1 MVSVFLSYH
10 AGDDT
15 GVGRL
20 LDDMLTARF
29 GTERVVRDEQS
40 ATLSTTELRRRLAA
54 SAALVA
60 VLGPAAPKV
69 LRQTF
74 AIALTTSVPVVAVLV
89 DDAHL
94 APNVSAQP
102 TLSTLTVRRSE
113 VRTATAR
120 RTIRRL
126 CDQLAKS
133 QGSEDPTVGPTIPL
147 ILRTEPVRQVTS
159 PASHHPSVTIV
170 YSTHQG
176 GLEVTD
182 AGRHHS
188 GLAARY
194 ETRYEVDTSVHQRV
208 FGLRLPATGGA
219 GHVESSIA
227 VDFWV
232 TDAVQVVQGAV
243 TDAAVLVR
251 EILLGVCRPIASR
264 YTVDEVSPA
273 ETALNRQLASDT
285 FTLDGVTVRV
295 RHVLLF
301 VHDRAGV
308 GERAE
313 QRRRE
318 RLRRTG
324 VLWDDADTPD
334 PLVHYL
340 SSRRVARGVPLSD
353 EYTGGWAGT
362 PPPIT
367 RAEASPPPITA
378 PQTSPPPSVTPAPAR
393 LLVARAPTR
402 VPAGQ
407 DLSVEVRLVTEGRPV
422 HPGGMVAPMPRL
434 LVANGGTPVTVTVHA
449 PAGLHADGPLQQTVL
464 VLPDDDPDPI
474 RFGFGA
480 RTTGLHRIDVTA
492 WAGGTFLG
500 EVSVE
505 VSVADGGSFRD
516 GQPKTLPIGAP
527 QARPGEVTMEVRFD
541 GSRYTFQLRSDA
553 ALFAPV
559 VESVTNTP
567 NAAVENTIR
576 ELQQLAGGGSR
587 YSPAMTREVI
597 RSAGIQLW
605 SELVPADV
613 RDQFWEVGADM
624 SAFTIATDHDVVPW
638 ELLYPLSAQ
647 RDEGFLVEQVPVVR
661 RTYGQHRN
669 AKIGLRNPRFVVPPK
684 APTGAYE
691 EVTTIRA
698 ILGAADSEPITRAD
712 ELLALIN
719 SGELGATHFAC
730 HNTFSSDGSFIDL
743 DGGRFKP
750 ALLAEASVRKVLTET
765 GPLVFINA
773 CRSAGVA
780 PTYTRMLGWAQQFMS
795 SGAGAFVGTL
805 WAVRSDSSA
814 RFATEFYESLA
825 GGATLGAAALAA
837 RVGQQDDSLDPTWLA
852 YTVYGDPFATAAV

>member
-29 GTERVVRDEQS
+29 GTEGVVRDEQS

-54 SAALVA
+54 SAALID
-60 VLGPAAPKV
+60 VLDPAAPKV

-74 AIALTTSVPVVAVLV
+74 TIALTTSVPVVVVLV

-102 TLSTLTVRRSE
+102 TLSTLAVRRSE
-113 VRTATAR
+113 VRTATLR

-126 CDQLAKS
+126 CDQLATR
-133 QGSEDPTVGPTIPL
+133 QGSEEATVGPTIPL
-147 ILRTEPVRQVTS
+147 ILRTQPVRQVMS
-159 PASHHPSVTIV
+159 PASRHPSVTIV

-176 GLEVTD
+176 GLEVAD
-182 AGRHHS
+182 VGRHHS
-188 GLAARY
+188 GLASRY

-208 FGLRLPATGGA
+208 FGLRLPASGGA

-227 VDFWV
+227 VDVWV

-243 TDAAVLVR
+243 TDAAVVVR
-251 EILLGVCRPIASR
+251 EILLGVCRPILSR
-264 YTVDEVSPA
+264 CTVDELSLA
-273 ETALNRQLASDT
+273 ETALNRQLATDT

-301 VHDRAGV
+301 VDDRARV

-318 RLRRTG
+318 RLRRAG

-334 PLVHYL
+334 ALVHYR
-340 SSRRVARGVPLSD
+340 SRRVTLSD
-353 EYTGGWAGT
+353 EYAGGWAGAT
-362 PPPIT
+362 PPIPGPK
-367 RAEASPPPITA
+367 ASPPPITA
-378 PQTSPPPSVTPAPAR
+378 PQTSPPPTVTQVPTR

-407 DLSVEVRLVTEGRPV
+407 DLSVEVRLVTEGRSV
-422 HPGGMVAPMPRL
+422 HPGGRVAPMPGL
-434 LVANGGTPVTVTVHA
+434 IVADGGTPVTVTVHG

-474 RFGFGA
+474 RFGFAA
-480 RTTGLHRIDVTA
+480 RTTGLHRVDVTA
-492 WAGGTFLG
+492 WAGGTFLA

-505 VSVADGGSFRD
+505 VSVADGGPFRD
-516 GQPKTLPIGAP
+516 GQPRVAALGAP
-527 QARPGEVTMEVRFD
+527 QARPGEVTLEVRFD
-541 GSRYTFQLRSDA
+541 GSRHTFQLRSDV

-559 VESVTNTP
+559 VESVTNAP
-567 NAAVENTIR
+567 NAAVEHTIR

-613 RDQFWEVGADM
+613 RDQFWEVRADM

-638 ELLYPLSAQ
+638 ELLHPLSAQ
-647 RDEGFLVEQVPVVR
+647 QDEGFLVEQVPVVR

-750 ALLAEASVRKVLTET
+750 ALLAEASIRKALTET

-814 RFATEFYESLA
+814 RFATAFYESLA

-837 RVGQQDDSLDPTWLA
+837 RVGQQDDPLDPTWLA

>member
-29 GTERVVRDEQS
+29 GTESVVRDEQS
-40 ATLSTTELRRRLAA
+40 ATLFTTELRRRLAA
-54 SAALVA
+54 SAALVV
-60 VLGPAAPKV
+60 VLDPAAPEV
-69 LRQTF
+69 VRQTF
-74 AIALTTSVPVVAVLV
+74 AVALTTSVPVVAVLV

-102 TLSTLTVRRSE
+102 TLRTLTVRRSE
-113 VRTATAR
+113 VRTASVR
-120 RTIRRL
+120 RTFRRL
-126 CDQLAKS
+126 CDHLATS
-133 QGSEDPTVGPTIPL
+133 LVSGDATVGPTIPL
-147 ILRTEPVRQVTS
+147 ILRTQPVRQVMS
-159 PASHHPSVTIV
+159 PASGHPSVTIV

-176 GLEVTD
+176 GLEVAD

-208 FGLRLPATGGA
+208 FGLRLPVTGGA

-227 VDFWV
+227 VDVWV

-243 TDAAVLVR
+243 TDAAVVVR

-273 ETALNRQLASDT
+273 ERALNRQLATDT

-301 VHDRAGV
+301 ADDRASV

-318 RLRRTG
+318 RLRRAG
-324 VLWDDADTPD
+324 VLWDDADIPD
-334 PLVHYL
+334 PLVRYL
-340 SSRRVARGVPLSD
+340 SRRVVRRVPLSA
-353 EYTGGWAGT
+353 EYADGWAGT
-362 PPPIT
+362 PPPIPGP
-367 RAEASPPPITA
+367 EASPPPND
-378 PQTSPPPSVTPAPAR
+378 TPAPTR

-402 VPAGQ
+402 VPVGQ
-407 DLSVEVRLVTEGRPV
+407 DLSVEVRIVSEERSV
-422 HPGGMVAPMPRL
+422 HLDAKVAPMPRL
-434 LVANGGTPVTVTVHA
+434 IVADGGTPVTVTVHA

-464 VLPDDDPDPI
+464 VLPDGDPHPI

-480 RTTGLHRIDVTA
+480 RTTGLHRVDVTA
-492 WAGGTFLG
+492 WAGGTFLA

-516 GQPKTLPIGAP
+516 GQPKTAPIGAP

-541 GSRYTFQLRSDA
+541 GSRHTFQLRSDA

-613 RDQFWEVGADM
+613 RDQFWEVRADM

-638 ELLYPLSAQ
+638 ELLHPLSAQ
-647 RDEGFLVEQVPVVR
+647 QDKGFLVEQVPVVR
-661 RTYGQHRN
+661 RTYGQHRT
-669 AKIGLRNPRFVVPPK
+669 AKVGLRNPRFVVPPK

-691 EVTTIRA
+691 EVATIRA

-712 ELLALIN
+712 ELLSLIN

-730 HNTFSSDGSFIDL
+730 HNTFSADGSFIDM

-750 ALLAEASVRKVLTET
+750 ALLAEASIRKLLTET

-814 RFATEFYESLA
+814 RFATAFYQSLA

-837 RVGQQDDSLDPTWLA
+837 RVGQQDDPLDPTWLA
-852 YTVYGDPFATAAV
+852 YTVYGDPFATAAI

>member
-1 MVSVFLSYH
+1 MVSFFLSYH

-29 GTERVVRDEQS
+29 GTESVVRDGHS

-54 SAALVA
+54 SAALVV
-60 VLGPAAPKV
+60 VLDPAAPKV

-74 AIALTTSVPVVAVLV
+74 GIALTTSVPVVAVLV

-94 APNVSAQP
+94 APMVSAQP

-113 VRTATAR
+113 VRTATTR
-120 RTIRRL
+120 RAIRRL
-126 CDQLAKS
+126 CDKLARS
-133 QGSEDPTVGPTIPL
+133 QGPEDLTVGPPIPL
-147 ILRTEPVRQVTS
+147 ILRTEPVRQVMS
-159 PASHHPSVTIV
+159 PASRHPSVTTV

-176 GLEVTD
+176 GLEVADT
-182 AGRHHS
+182 GRHHS

-194 ETRYEVDTSVHQRV
+194 EMRYEVDTSVHQRV

-232 TDAVQVVQGAV
+232 TDAVQIVQSEI

-251 EILLGVCRPIASR
+251 EILLGACRPIASR

-273 ETALNRQLASDT
+273 ETALNRQLATDT
-285 FTLDGVTVRV
+285 FTLDGITLRV
-295 RHVLLF
+295 RNVQLF
-301 VHDRAGV
+301 VDDRAARRQ
-308 GERAE
+308 RAAE
-313 QRRRE
+313 RRR
-318 RLRRTG
+318 LRQTEALGDDTDIPGRVIHG
-324 VLWDDADTPD
+324 GALWHAA
-334 PLVHYL
+334 
-340 SSRRVARGVPLSD
+340 RRVLLSD
-353 EYTGGWAGT
+353 EYAGEWAGAT
-362 PPPIT
+362 
-367 RAEASPPPITA
+367 PPITA
-378 PQTSPPPSVTPAPAR
+378 PQTSPPPTVTPAPAPAR

-407 DLSVEVRLVTEGRPV
+407 DLSVEVRLVTEGRSV
-422 HPGGMVAPMPRL
+422 HPDAVAARMPSL
-434 LVANGGTPVTVTVHA
+434 LVADVGTPVTVTVHA

-480 RTTGLHRIDVTA
+480 RTTGLHRVDVTA

-505 VSVADGGSFRD
+505 VSVADGGPFRD
-516 GQPKTLPIGAP
+516 GQPKTTPMGAP
-527 QARPGEVTMEVRFD
+527 RARPGEVTMEVRFD
-541 GSRYTFQLRSDA
+541 GSRYTFQLRSDE

-559 VESVTNTP
+559 VESVTNPP

-661 RTYGQHRN
+661 RTYGQHRT
-669 AKIGLRNPRFVVPPK
+669 AKVGLRSPRFVVPTR

-691 EVTTIRA
+691 EVAAIRA

-712 ELLALIN
+712 ELLTLIN

-750 ALLAEASVRKVLTET
+750 ALLAEASIRKLLTET

-814 RFATEFYESLA
+814 RFATAFYQSLA

-837 RVGQQDDSLDPTWLA
+837 RVGQQDDPLDPTWLA
-852 YTVYGDPFATAAV
+852 YTVYGDPFATAAI

>member
-1 MVSVFLSYH
+1 MVSFFLSYH

-29 GTERVVRDEQS
+29 GTESVVRDGQS
-40 ATLSTTELRRRLAA
+40 ASLSTSELRRRLAA

-60 VLGPAAPKV
+60 VLDPAAPKV

-102 TLSTLTVRRSE
+102 TLSTLRVRRSE
-113 VRTATAR
+113 FRTATAR

-133 QGSEDPTVGPTIPL
+133 QGSEDATVGPTIPL
-147 ILRTEPVRQVTS
+147 ILRTEPVRQVMS
-159 PASHHPSVTIV
+159 PASRHPSVTIV

-176 GLEVTD
+176 GLEVAD

-194 ETRYEVDTSVHQRV
+194 ETRYEVDTTVHQRV

-243 TDAAVLVR
+243 TDAAVVVR

-273 ETALNRQLASDT
+273 ETALNRQLATDT

-301 VHDRAGV
+301 VDDRARV

-318 RLRRTG
+318 RLRRAG
-324 VLWDDADTPD
+324 VLWDDADVPD

-353 EYTGGWAGT
+353 EDVHGWTWGAPT
-362 PPPIT
+362 SAEPP
-367 RAEASPPPITA
+367 
-378 PQTSPPPSVTPAPAR
+378 TSARPDATPAPAR

-407 DLSVEVRLVTEGRPV
+407 DLSVEVRLVTEGRSV
-422 HPGGMVAPMPRL
+422 HPGGVVAPMPSL
-434 LVANGGTPVTVTVHA
+434 LVADGGTPVTVTVHA

-480 RTTGLHRIDVTA
+480 RTTGLHRVDVTA

-516 GQPKTLPIGAP
+516 GQPKTAPMGAP
-527 QARPGEVTMEVRFD
+527 RARPGEVTLEVRFD
-541 GSRYTFQLRSDA
+541 GSRHTFQLRSGA

-559 VESVTNTP
+559 VDSVTNTP

-613 RDQFWEVGADM
+613 RDQFWEVRADM

-638 ELLYPLSAQ
+638 ELLHPLSAQ
-647 RDEGFLVEQVPVVR
+647 QDKGFLVEQVPVVR

-743 DGGRFKP
+743 DDGRFKP
-750 ALLAEASVRKVLTET
+750 ALLAEASIRKVLTET

-814 RFATEFYESLA
+814 RFATAFYESLA

-837 RVGQQDDSLDPTWLA
+837 RVGQQDDPLDPTWLA
-852 YTVYGDPFATAAV
+852 YTVYGDPFATAVI

>member
-29 GTERVVRDEQS
+29 GTESVVRDEQS

-60 VLGPAAPKV
+60 VLDPAAPKV

-120 RTIRRL
+120 RAIRRL
-126 CDQLAKS
+126 CDELAKG
-133 QGSEDPTVGPTIPL
+133 QGSEDPTVGPAIPL
-147 ILRTEPVRQVTS
+147 ILRTEPVRQVMS
-159 PASHHPSVTIV
+159 PASRHPSVTIV

-176 GLEVTD
+176 GLEVADT
-182 AGRHHS
+182 GRHHS

-219 GHVESSIA
+219 GHVDSSIA

-232 TDAVQVVQGAV
+232 TDAVQIVHCEI
-243 TDAAVLVR
+243 TDAAALVR
-251 EILLGVCRPIASR
+251 EILLGACRPIASR

-273 ETALNRQLASDT
+273 EAALNRQLASDT
-285 FTLDGVTVRV
+285 FTLDGITLRV
-295 RHVLLF
+295 RNVQLF
-301 VHDRAGV
+301 VDDRAARRQRAA
-308 GERAE
+308 ERRKHRQTEALGDDTDIPS
-313 QRRRE
+313 RVVH
-318 RLRRTG
+318 G
-324 VLWDDADTPD
+324 DALWPAA
-334 PLVHYL
+334 
-340 SSRRVARGVPLSD
+340 RRVLLSD
-353 EYTGGWAGT
+353 EYAGGWAGT

-367 RAEASPPPITA
+367 APQTSPPPITA
-378 PQTSPPPSVTPAPAR
+378 PQTSPPPNVTPALAR

-434 LVANGGTPVTVTVHA
+434 LVADGGTPVTVTVHA

-480 RTTGLHRIDVTA
+480 RTTGLHRVDVTA

-516 GQPKTLPIGAP
+516 GQPKTAPIGAP

-541 GSRYTFQLRSDA
+541 GSRYTFQLRSDE

-559 VESVTNTP
+559 VESVTNPP

-647 RDEGFLVEQVPVVR
+647 RDAGFLVEQVPVVR

-669 AKIGLRNPRFVVPPK
+669 AKVGLRNPRFVVPTK

-691 EVTTIRA
+691 EVATIRA

-719 SGELGATHFAC
+719 SGALGATHFAC

-750 ALLAEASVRKVLTET
+750 ALLAEASIRRVLTET

-814 RFATEFYESLA
+814 RFATAFYESLA

-837 RVGQQDDSLDPTWLA
+837 RVGQQDDPLDPTWLA